1 MSASYL
7 GPSARLLRPK
17 VFVWDNEEVLKVHLC
32 SAGPSEGSVFYLFWN
47 VPLAKLFQRFERT
60 VQ

>member
-32 SAGPSEGSVFYLFWN
+32 SAGAFRGLRILLVLEC
-47 VPLAKLFQRFERT
+47 AA
-60 VQ
+60 